1 MAVVKSGTKI
11 ILKAPDIART
21 VYAIH
26 ICLIVYLG
34 NHGES
39 YKKKN
44 KVFLICISPTKR
56 IGSLIKTT

>member
-39 YKKKN
+39 YKKK
-44 KVFLICISPTKR
+44 KKFSSFVSVPLKESEV
-56 IGSLIKTT
+56 